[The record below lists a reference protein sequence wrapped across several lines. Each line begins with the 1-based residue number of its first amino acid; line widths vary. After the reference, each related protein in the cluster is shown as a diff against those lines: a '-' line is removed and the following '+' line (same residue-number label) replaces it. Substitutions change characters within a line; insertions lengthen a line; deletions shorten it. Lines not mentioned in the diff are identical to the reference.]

1 MSSSGENLKIPLGA
15 RYMLVSAFA
24 FALMTTFVK
33 LAAIRGIPLLEIV
46 AARCLVSLV
55 ISYLDVRRKGLSVW
69 GNHRPL
75 LLARGLVGA
84 FALICVYY
92 AVTTLPLAEATL
104 LQYIHPVFTAL
115 LALLVLKEGI
125 HLSTIACI
133 ALSITGLVIMVEP
146 GLVGIASPTLPLFPV
161 TVALAGAF
169 GSSVAYV
176 IVRRLSRT
184 EDASV
189 IIFYFPL
196 VALPLSVLFL
206 GDDFV
211 MPDGTSLM
219 ILLAVGLC
227 TQAGQMGLTHA
238 MRHESA
244 GKAAA
249 YSYIQVVFA
258 VILGWAVFSEVPS
271 PWTWIG
277 GILIVSGA
285 MLNLVRR

>member
-1 MSSSGENLKIPLGA
+1 MSSSGENLKVPLGA

-33 LAAIRGIPLLEIV
+33 LASIRGIPLLEIV

-104 LQYIHPVFTAL
+104 LQYTHPVFTAL

-146 GLVGIASPTLPLFPV
+146 GLVGVASSALPLLPV
-161 TVALAGAF
+161 TVALVGAF

-196 VALPLSVLFL
+196 VALPLSVLLL

-238 MRHESA
+238 MRHETA

>member
-1 MSSSGENLKIPLGA
+1 
-15 RYMLVSAFA
+15 MLVSALA
-24 FALMTTFVK
+24 FALMTAFVK
-33 LAAIRGIPLLEIV
+33 MAANRGIPLLEIV

-69 GNHRPL
+69 GNHRLL

-92 AVTTLPLAEATL
+92 AVTSLPLAEATL

-115 LALLVLKEGI
+115 LALLLLKEGI

-133 ALSITGLVIMVEP
+133 ALGVTGLVIMVEP
-146 GLVGIASPTLPLFPV
+146 GFIGVTSSTLPLFPV

-196 VALPLSVLFL
+196 VALPLAVLFL
-206 GDDFV
+206 GNDFV
-211 MPDGTSLM
+211 APDAGSLL

-258 VILGWAVFSEVPS
+258 VILGWVVFGEVPS

-285 MLNLVRR
+285 LLNLVRR